1 MLRIDEEKRREWL
14 RALRRFKYGIKVRA
28 KLGVLQTICEQ
39 VHTQRKGKQ
48 QWDAPQW
55 EHDRRVTFL
64 YTCIR
69 DNEFPPELL
78 EVFVKTAEGTFLT
91 RNRQPTVDKVLD
103 AVNQVCKQ
111 NSRALRHKFGVFVRG
126 DNGYYEE
133 AAQEVPAQA
142 GAVQPTGLR
151 AGEHDASG

>member
-1 MLRIDEEKRREWL
+1 MPRIDEEKRREWL

-28 KLGVLQTICEQ
+28 KLGVLQVICEQ

-55 EHDRRVTFL
+55 EHDRWVTFL

-78 EVFVKTAEGTFLT
+78 EGFVKTAEVTFLT
-91 RNRQPTVDKVLD
+91 PNRQPTVDKVLD
-103 AVNQVCKQ
+103 AVDQVCKRL
-111 NSRALRHKFGVFVRG
+111 SKPLRYKFGVFVRG
-126 DNGYYEE
+126 DNG
-133 AAQEVPAQA
+133 
-142 GAVQPTGLR
+142 
-151 AGEHDASG
+151 